1 ELLGHNDDPATRDL
15 LRKLLAETD
24 DWSVFHAALAS
35 ARRLWGAESPEPDY
49 AAVQN
54 TEAVMPDERDE
65 LFRRLQERGDARRL
79 MEILPKLD
87 ADGAERLKV
96 ILLNRQPLPVAE
108 AQAAVAG
115 PDAVAAGVAA
125 HLLGRAGP
133 EAAGSGKAVAA
144 ALRRWWDEWDKN
156 RQEEI
161 RRGAGPGQRTG
172 GLAAPLRSLVWAA
185 GRLGGATDTLLAVA
199 TTRADVPFDRP
210 LRRGGGAAPAPRGR
224 AQPGPPPPGGPA
236 ARRRAHTRQ

>member
-108 AQAAVAG
+108 AQAGVAG
-115 PDAVAAGVAA
+115 PDAVAAGGAA
-125 HLLGRAGP
+125 RLLGRAGP
-133 EAAGSGKAVAA
+133 EAGGGG
-144 ALRRWWDEWDKN
+144 WDEGDKN

-210 LRRGGGAAPAPRGR
+210 LRREAVTALAAGELTKAVAPAPGDL
-224 AQPGPPPPGGPA
+224 A
-236 ARRRAHTRQ
+236 A